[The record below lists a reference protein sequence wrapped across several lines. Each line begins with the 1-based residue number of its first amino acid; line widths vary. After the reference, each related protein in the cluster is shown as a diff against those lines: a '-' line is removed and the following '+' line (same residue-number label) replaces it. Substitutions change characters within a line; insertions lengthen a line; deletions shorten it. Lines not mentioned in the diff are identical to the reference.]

1 MKWDK
6 AWESFPISFSTFNV
20 GSWNSEPVML
30 GQARQVEECTENH
43 CMQVMVSDNS
53 VSIHDKVRLLNN
65 KTFSLLVLGVQEVKM
80 CLCLSITS
88 LFIPWV

>member
-1 MKWDK
+1 MKWEK

-30 GQARQVEECTENH
+30 GQARQVEECSENR

-53 VSIHDKVRLLNN
+53 VSIHDKVRLLND
-65 KTFSLLVLGVQEVKM
+65 TIFSSSGVQEVKK

-88 LFIPWV
+88 LFITWV